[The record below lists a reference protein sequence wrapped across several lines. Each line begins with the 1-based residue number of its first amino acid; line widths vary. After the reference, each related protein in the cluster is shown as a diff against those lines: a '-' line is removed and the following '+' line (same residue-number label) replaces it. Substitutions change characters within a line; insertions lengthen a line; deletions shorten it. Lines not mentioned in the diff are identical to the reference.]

1 MHRLQ
6 QLTRLKQSV
15 DPATD
20 LAWLMVVE
28 NQLFA
33 AEAEI
38 RWLDQVEASVR
49 RYGRPDAGVTVAVSD
64 ERAETRR

>member
-1 MHRLQ
+1 
-6 QLTRLKQSV
+6 
-15 DPATD
+15 
-20 LAWLMVVE
+20 MVVE

-49 RYGRPDAGVTVAVSD
+49 RYGRPDNSTSEVVAD
-64 ERAETRR
+64 ERVENRR